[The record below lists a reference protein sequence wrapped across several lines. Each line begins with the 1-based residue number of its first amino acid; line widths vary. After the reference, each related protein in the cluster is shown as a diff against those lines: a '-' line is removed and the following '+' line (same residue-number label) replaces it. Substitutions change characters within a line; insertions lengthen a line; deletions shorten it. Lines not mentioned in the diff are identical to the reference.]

1 MSTQFNEND
10 IAQYLEENPDFFKN
24 HVNLLA
30 AMYLPNAHG
39 GGTVSLA
46 ERQQAA
52 QRDKIRLIE
61 RKYSE
66 LLQIGSENDAIGKKM
81 HQLALSLLQ
90 TPSLDAAVHAL
101 TQTLQNDFSVPV
113 VALKVWVGADQGHE
127 IFSEADEQLQAWL
140 ETLPE
145 AYCGAQPDESIIN
158 ITNGDA
164 KSYAV
169 SPLKNPQIFGALIM
183 ASDDEKRFYPEM
195 GTMFIERIGELASA
209 AIQKY
214 IA

>member
-1 MSTQFNEND
+1 MEFNEND

-30 AMYLPNAHG
+30 TMYLPNAHG

-52 QRDKIRLIE
+52 QRDKIRQTE
-61 RKYSE
+61 QKYSE
-66 LLQIGSENDAIGKKM
+66 LLQIGIENDAIGTKM

-90 TPSLDAAVHAL
+90 TSTLDDTVNAL
-101 TQTLQNDFSVPV
+101 TQTLQNDFNVPMV
-113 VALKVWVGADQGHE
+113 TLKIWTDAGQDHE
-127 IFSEADEQLQAWL
+127 TSSDADEQLQAWL

-145 AYCGAQPDESIIN
+145 PYCGSQPDESIRN

-169 SPLKNPQIFGALIM
+169 CPLKNPQIFGIVIM
-183 ASDDEKRFYPEM
+183 ASDNEKRFYPEM
-195 GTMFIERIGELASA
+195 GTMFIERIGELVSA
-209 AIQKY
+209 AIEKY